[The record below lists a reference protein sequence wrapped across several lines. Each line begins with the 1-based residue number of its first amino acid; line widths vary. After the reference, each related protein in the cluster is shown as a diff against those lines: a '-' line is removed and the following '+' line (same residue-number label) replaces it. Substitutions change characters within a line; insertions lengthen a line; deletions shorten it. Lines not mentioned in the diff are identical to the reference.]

1 MLQLRNELLKLF
13 LNMKIIEELCIVF
26 RPNLCLF
33 RCCML
38 YRIKIAAGNDIEK
51 EESTNTTATDAEGGF

>member
-13 LNMKIIEELCIVF
+13 LNMNIIEELCIVF

-38 YRIKIAAGNDIEK
+38 YRIKIAAGNDDIEK
-51 EESTNTTATDAEGGF
+51 EESTSTTATDAE

>member
-1 MLQLRNELLKLF
+1 
-13 LNMKIIEELCIVF
+13 
-26 RPNLCLF
+26 
-33 RCCML
+33 ML